1 MLQNPC
7 VLKECENLPS
17 AAWYPWEMSKQ
28 DNIVLMN
35 QLAKLLTKVKN
46 QVVILNRQ
54 LLFSLKQKDVHFLL
68 KKITLHYRD
77 SVWALLSGRTENTQG
92 HAEWVSPHSDV
103 TLLRSII
110 GYHPTYI
117 YSHKFATVNFVPS
130 IWKGCWKIAVKKAV
144 MARD

>member
-1 MLQNPC
+1 
-7 VLKECENLPS
+7 
-17 AAWYPWEMSKQ
+17 MSKQ

-77 SVWALLSGRTENTQG
+77 SV
-92 HAEWVSPHSDV
+92 
-103 TLLRSII
+103 
-110 GYHPTYI
+110 
-117 YSHKFATVNFVPS
+117 
-130 IWKGCWKIAVKKAV
+130 
-144 MARD
+144 